1 MSATVP
7 GSEDLVSQVFRV
19 EWFAVFQVGVGVRRA
34 VFEPKKPRIRC
45 TVKPP
50 TMTTTRMTSGIQVRI
65 STLKIS
71 DPLHR
76 LAVVRRTIPNF
87 QNPFEL
93 VAT

>member
-1 MSATVP
+1 MVCCFP
-7 GSEDLVSQVFRV
+7 GWCRSTTGGFRAEEAADPV
-19 EWFAVFQVGVGVRRA
+19 HGEA
-34 VFEPKKPRIRC
+34 
-45 TVKPP
+45 P

>member
-1 MSATVP
+1 MLFSR
-7 GSEDLVSQVFRV
+7 LVSEYDGRFS
-19 EWFAVFQVGVGVRRA
+19 
-34 VFEPKKPRIRC
+34 EPKKPRIRC